1 MYLQKMFFIVFVLN
15 AFETMLY
22 QEIWKDM
29 PQTSSTQDTETEKVP
44 LKKRQTIENALFDVE
59 DDEQNNHVRMHDM

>member
-1 MYLQKMFFIVFVLN
+1 MFFILFVLN

-22 QEIWKDM
+22 QEIRKDM

-59 DDEQNNHVRMHDM
+59 DDEQNNHVWMHDM